1 MISSASP
8 KLTQKINVL
17 LEDCGWC
24 RRTIMTGTGTVYNN
38 YSKHD
43 IIAEVHDDSD
53 DVMQ

>member
-24 RRTIMTGTGTVYNN
+24 RRRIMPGTGTVYTD

-43 IIAEVHDDSD
+43 IIDGVQDDSD

>member
-1 MISSASP
+1 MTASASP

-24 RRTIMTGTGTVYNN
+24 RRRIMAGTGTVYTA

-43 IIAEVHDDSD
+43 IIDGVLHDD
-53 DVMQ
+53 VIQ